1 MDADVGV
8 LLDADVLVCGALDRW
23 IEEIADG
30 DMLHGLPGH
39 FSPFYYSPSGR
50 PHRESWE
57 AIFREAGL
65 PAPRFDMQHL
75 GWEIIH
81 TDVPEESEMRY
92 SPTFFNLGVLAARP
106 DVLAAVGSSIY
117 DAMEAVDR
125 FQQTFFKCQIGLTLA
140 MALHGIR
147 GALLAARYNFL
158 NTPEMFDKLPEEAAD
173 VRIFHFNQ
181 PADIDKVRDF
191 ASYGRLQKALRREG
205 LHAVNRILVERLRTL
220 HYDRVL
226 KDLQA
231 VGMEL
236 PVEPDVDHWDVR
248 QAVQRARASVDCG
261 SYEEALDAL
270 TPVESHLTEDGH
282 AQYLLGYTK
291 HALGRDRLAAIEHYG
306 NALRCR
312 FDEFWVRYNRGA
324 LALDL
329 DLRAQALE
337 DLSRARALQPDHPG
351 PITLLSALTPT

>member
-1 MDADVGV
+1 
-8 LLDADVLVCGALDRW
+8 
-23 IEEIADG
+23 
-30 DMLHGLPGH
+30 
-39 FSPFYYSPSGR
+39 
-50 PHRESWE
+50 
-57 AIFREAGL
+57 
-65 PAPRFDMQHL
+65 
-75 GWEIIH
+75 
-81 TDVPEESEMRY
+81 
-92 SPTFFNLGVLAARP
+92 
-106 DVLAAVGSSIY
+106 
-117 DAMEAVDR
+117 
-125 FQQTFFKCQIGLTLA
+125 
-140 MALHGIR
+140 
-147 GALLAARYNFL
+147 
-158 NTPEMFDKLPEEAAD
+158 
-173 VRIFHFNQ
+173 
-181 PADIDKVRDF
+181 
-191 ASYGRLQKALRREG
+191 
-205 LHAVNRILVERLRTL
+205 LRTL